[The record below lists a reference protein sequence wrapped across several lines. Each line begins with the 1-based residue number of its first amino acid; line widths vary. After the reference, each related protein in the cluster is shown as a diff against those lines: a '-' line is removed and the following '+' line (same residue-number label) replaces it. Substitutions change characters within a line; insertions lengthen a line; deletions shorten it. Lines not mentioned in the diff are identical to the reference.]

1 MIEKTVYDY
10 LSGCLSVPV
19 MMELPEVPSEDYPTF
34 PEEFVVLEKVA
45 GSATDH
51 INFATIA
58 IQSYNIKSLYGAA
71 SLDKQVRNAMDAIA
85 GSIDSISECQLT
97 ADTNFTDVS
106 TKRYRYQC
114 LYNIYY

>member
-45 GSATDH
+45 GSVTDH

-58 IQSYNIKSLYGAA
+58 IQSYNTKSIRCGITRQTGAQRYGCH
-71 SLDKQVRNAMDAIA
+71 SR
-85 GSIDSISECQLT
+85 
-97 ADTNFTDVS
+97 
-106 TKRYRYQC
+106 
-114 LYNIYY
+114 

>member
-10 LSGCLSVPV
+10 LSGCMSVPV

-34 PEEFVVLEKVA
+34 PEEFVVLEKVT
-45 GSATDH
+45 GSVTDH

-71 SLDKQVRNAMDAIA
+71 SLDEQVRNAMDAIVD
-85 GSIDSISECQLT
+85 SIDSISECQMT
-97 ADTNFTDVS
+97 ADTNFTDTS

>member
-1 MIEKTVYDY
+1 
-10 LSGCLSVPV
+10 
-19 MMELPEVPSEDYPTF
+19 
-34 PEEFVVLEKVA
+34 
-45 GSATDH
+45 
-51 INFATIA
+51 
-58 IQSYNIKSLYGAA
+58 LYGAA

>member
-10 LSGCLSVPV
+10 LSESMAVPV

-45 GSATDH
+45 GSVTDH

-58 IQSYNIKSLYGAA
+58 IQSYNTKSLYGAA

-85 GSIDSISECQLT
+85 DSIDSISECQLT